1 MSKWATS
8 TKLWATLALMWV
20 GMLVLVGWT
29 AYDKRAGLLEER
41 IASLEYFVGSARDM
55 VASLAV
61 RAERGELTLEEAQ
74 TRAIE
79 SLANLSFGE
88 DGYIFAFDSDIRIVA
103 HPRRAL
109 GDSMRDFQDKD
120 GLYLYRE
127 LKATGDRNPQT
138 GGFVGYLSQR
148 SQAGSEQVP
157 KMSYVQ
163 RVPGWNWDLAAG
175 VYMDDINA
183 AFWNSLIELGVL
195 LLAIGILLT
204 LAMGWIIRDVLG
216 SLGGD
221 PRHAREVVRR
231 IAGGDLTQALTLK
244 AGDESSLLAGIESMR
259 LRLVASLQSVHRG
272 TERINAG
279 VDQIVVG
286 NQDLSART
294 EQQAASIEET
304 ASSMEELTQTV
315 GQNAENAQVASQLA
329 LEARQTAHQ
338 GGEMMAN
345 VVTTMQEIAQSA
357 GRVKDIIEVIDS
369 IAFQTSI
376 LALNAS
382 VEAARAGEQ
391 GRGFAVVAGE
401 VRMLASRSADASR
414 EIRTLIESSHRQ
426 VGQGAEL
433 VERTGSTIHAVVD
446 AVTRVT
452 DLMEEIASASGEQR
466 IGIEQVNTAVGQMDQ
481 VTQQNAAL
489 VEQAAGEASALREQ
503 VAMLVQEVMWFRIEA
518 QQHPDHAA
526 PVWQPALVHDPLPQS
541 HTELA

>member
-1 MSKWATS
+1 MRNWATS
-8 TKLWATLALMWV
+8 TKLWATLGLMWV

-29 AYDKRAGLLEER
+29 AYDKREGLLNER

-55 VASLAV
+55 VASLAL
-61 RAERGELTLEEAQ
+61 RAERGELTQAEAQ
-74 TRAIE
+74 ARAIE

-109 GDSMRDFQDKD
+109 GDSMRDFQDKS

-127 LKATGDRNPQT
+127 LKATADRNPQT

-148 SQAGSEQVP
+148 SQAGSEEVP

-183 AFWNSLIELGVL
+183 AFWASLIELGL
-195 LLAIGILLT
+195 LLLGIGILLT
-204 LAMGWIIRDVLG
+204 LAMGWIIRDVLR
-216 SLGGD
+216 SLGGE
-221 PRHAREVVRR
+221 PHHAQEVVRR
-231 IAGGDLTQALTLK
+231 IADGDLTQALTLK
-244 AGDESSLLAGIESMR
+244 AGDQSSLLAGIESMR
-259 LRLVASLQSVHRG
+259 QRLVASLVNVHGG

-279 VDQIVVG
+279 VDQIVMG

-304 ASSMEELTQTV
+304 AASMEQLTQTV
-315 GQNAENAQVASQLA
+315 GQNAENANVANQLA

-345 VVTTMQEIAQSA
+345 VVATMQGIAQSA

-401 VRMLASRSADASR
+401 VRTLANRSAEASR
-414 EIRTLIESSHRQ
+414 EIRTLIESSHQQ

-433 VERTGSTIHAVVD
+433 VERTGSTIREVVA

-489 VEQAAGEASALREQ
+489 VERAADEAATLRQQ
-503 VAMLVQEVMWFRIEA
+503 VELLVKEVMWFRIEA
-518 QQHPDHAA
+518 SQGSVQAA
-526 PVWQPALVHDPLPQS
+526 PAWQPALAQDPLPQRRA
-541 HTELA
+541 EPA

>member
-1 MSKWATS
+1 MRNWATS
-8 TKLWATLALMWV
+8 TKLWATLGLMWV

-29 AYDKRAGLLEER
+29 AYDKRAGLMQER
-41 IASLEYFVGSARDM
+41 IASLEHFVGSARDM

-61 RAERGELTLEEAQ
+61 RAEQGELTRQEAQ
-74 TRAIE
+74 ARAIE

-88 DGYIFAFDSDIRIVA
+88 DGYLFAFDSDIRIVA

-109 GDSMRDFQDKD
+109 GDSMRDFQDMS
-120 GLYLYRE
+120 GLYLYQE
-127 LKATGDRNPQT
+127 LKATADRNPRT
-138 GGFVGYLSQR
+138 GGFVAYLSQR

-157 KMSYVQ
+157 KLSYVQ

-175 VYMDDINA
+175 VYMDDIHA
-183 AFWNSLIELGVL
+183 AFWESLIELGVL
-195 LLAIGILLT
+195 LLGIGILLT
-204 LAMGWIIRDVLG
+204 LAMGWIIRDVLK

-221 PRHAREVVRR
+221 PHHAQEVVRR
-231 IAGGDLTQALTLK
+231 IAGGDLTQPLRLE
-244 AGDESSLLAGIESMR
+244 AGDDTSLLAGIESMR
-259 LRLVASLQSVHRG
+259 LRLVASLENIRRG
-272 TERINAG
+272 TARINEG
-279 VDQIVVG
+279 VDQIVIG

-315 GQNAENAQVASQLA
+315 GQNAVNAQVASQLA
-329 LEARQTAHQ
+329 FEARETAHQ
-338 GGEMMAN
+338 GGEMMAD
-345 VVTTMQEIAQSA
+345 VVTTMQGIAQSA
-357 GRVKDIIEVIDS
+357 GRMKDIIEVIDS

-401 VRMLASRSADASR
+401 VRTLASRSADASR
-414 EIRTLIESSHRQ
+414 EIRALIESSHQQ

-433 VERTGSTIHAVVD
+433 VEKTGSTIREVVG

-466 IGIEQVNTAVGQMDQ
+466 IGIEQVNTAVGQMDR

-489 VEQAAGEASALREQ
+489 VEQAAGEAETLRSQ

-518 QQHPDHAA
+518 QQ
-526 PVWQPALVHDPLPQS
+526 QRLVHGMATAVRPTALESDPRPA
-541 HTELA
+541 ELA

>member
-1 MSKWATS
+1 MRNWATS
-8 TKLWATLALMWV
+8 TKLWATLGLMWI

-29 AYDKRAGLLEER
+29 AYDKRAGLLQER

-55 VASLAV
+55 VASLSA
-61 RAERGELTLEEAQ
+61 RAERGELTLEEAR

-109 GDSMRDFQDKD
+109 GDSMRDFQDNN

-127 LKATGDRNPQT
+127 LKAAADRDPQA
-138 GGFVGYLSQR
+138 GGFVAYLSQR
-148 SQAGSEQVP
+148 SQAGSVEVP

-163 RVPGWNWDLAAG
+163 RVPGWNWDLVAG

-183 AFWNSLIELGVL
+183 AFWESLIELGL
-195 LLAIGILLT
+195 LLLGIGILLT
-204 LAMGWIIRDVLG
+204 LAMGWIIRDVLR

-221 PRHAREVVRR
+221 PRHARELVRR
-231 IAGGDLTQALTLK
+231 IAGGDLTQPLTLR
-244 AGDESSLLAGIESMR
+244 AGDDTSLLAGIESMR
-259 LRLVASLQSVHRG
+259 LRLVASLENIHRG
-272 TERINAG
+272 TERIDEG
-279 VDQIVVG
+279 VDQIVIG
-286 NQDLSART
+286 NQNLSART

-338 GGEMMAN
+338 GGEMMEN
-345 VVTTMQEIAQSA
+345 VVATMQDIAQSA

-401 VRMLASRSADASR
+401 VRTLASRSADASR
-414 EIRTLIESSHRQ
+414 EIRVLIESSHQR

-433 VERTGSTIHAVVD
+433 VEKTGSTIQEVVG

-466 IGIEQVNTAVGQMDQ
+466 IGIGQVNTAVGQMDR

-489 VEQAAGEASALREQ
+489 VEQAAGEAEALRSQ

-518 QQHPDHAA
+518 QQHRSAETTA
-526 PVWQPALVHDPLPQS
+526 VRQPALEYDPRP
-541 HTELA
+541 A